1 MKKGKYQKRGTAAK
15 ATLLVLALV
24 LLIGGTIGGV
34 IAWLM
39 DTTDPITNTF
49 TYGMVDIDLT
59 ETTEDFK
66 MVPGSEIAKDPKVT
80 VSDDSVDCY
89 LFVKLEKSANYDT
102 YLEEYNVSSEW
113 TALAGNEGVY
123 YCEAS
128 AGNEIYVLAAGT
140 GADMTNGHVAVRDS
154 VTKEQMEAIK
164 TSGQPTLKITAYAVQ
179 KANVADAAAAWTIA
193 NS

>member
-66 MVPGSEIAKDPKVT
+66 MVPGSEIAKDPKIT
-80 VSDDSVDCY
+80 VSDDSEDCY

-102 YLEEYNVSSEW
+102 YLEDY
-113 TALAGNEGVY
+113 ALSAGWNELDGVNGVY
-123 YCEAS
+123 YREAS

-179 KANVADAAAAWTIA
+179 KANVADAAAAWNIV
-193 NS
+193 NP